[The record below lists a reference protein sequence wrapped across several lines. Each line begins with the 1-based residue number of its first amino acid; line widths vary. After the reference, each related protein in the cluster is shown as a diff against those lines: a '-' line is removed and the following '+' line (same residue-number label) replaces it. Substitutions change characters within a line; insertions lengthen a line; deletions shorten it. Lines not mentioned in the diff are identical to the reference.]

1 MIHNLGIWPL
11 YRNEVV
17 FLLRIALWNP
27 YSDLYE
33 PKFPLFG
40 FFFFVL
46 FFPLF
51 IFWSYRRNGKLEE
64 LEQ

>member
-33 PKFPLFG
+33 PKFSLFG

>member
-1 MIHNLGIWPL
+1 MIDNLGIWPL
-11 YRNEVV
+11 HRNEVV

-27 YSDLYE
+27 SDLYE

-40 FFFFVL
+40 FFFVL

-64 LEQ
+64 LAQ

>member
-11 YRNEVV
+11 HRNEVV

-27 YSDLYE
+27 SDLYE
-33 PKFPLFG
+33 PKFPLLG
-40 FFFFVL
+40 FFFVL
-46 FFPLF
+46 FSPLF

-64 LEQ
+64 LAQ

>member
-27 YSDLYE
+27 SNLYE
-33 PKFPLFG
+33 PKFPLLGF